1 MKRLSVK
8 ARVMLWYTLFM
19 TILILGVWLILV
31 LLSDRQ
37 ISVSMENKLET
48 AVSEGL
54 EDVEYEDSTGLV
66 IEEDADMF
74 YEGVYL
80 ILYDEEGNHIRG
92 KLPYGLKTE
101 QTPAFVNGKVQEI
114 STEDSKWV
122 FLDV

>member
-8 ARVMLWYTLFM
+8 ARVTLWYTLFM

-74 YEGVYL
+74 YEGV
-80 ILYDEEGNHIRG
+80 
-92 KLPYGLKTE
+92 
-101 QTPAFVNGKVQEI
+101 
-114 STEDSKWV
+114 
-122 FLDV
+122 